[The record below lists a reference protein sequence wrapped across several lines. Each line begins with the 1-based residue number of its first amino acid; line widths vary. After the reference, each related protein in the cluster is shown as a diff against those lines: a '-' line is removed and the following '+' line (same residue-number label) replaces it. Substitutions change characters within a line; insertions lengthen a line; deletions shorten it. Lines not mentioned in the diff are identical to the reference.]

1 MIYLSYKLYKKEN
14 NVKPILHF
22 QLPLDKNGDMT
33 SMKKDE
39 MGNFMRLLNEK
50 IGDKYILV
58 MSTCIPS
65 MLGKDSKVFNFK
77 MDQISTS
84 ELEKIINGQ
93 T

>member
-1 MIYLSYKLYKKEN
+1 M
-14 NVKPILHF
+14 KPILHF